1 MSVIKLFLSEAG
13 LLRNLVIK
21 NFRSRY
27 SNLLFGLFWTI
38 FAPLLISLIISF
50 VFRYIMPAQASNFRL
65 YVISGMLPWMYFT
78 SSLQE
83 SSASL
88 VESASLLKQF
98 RIPPEFAP
106 AASVIVNFINLA
118 AGLALSAVF
127 LLHIPAQVAFC
138 LALVFVPL
146 ALHFLF
152 TLGISFM
159 LSALYIKHR
168 DIVHI
173 LNIVFLFWL
182 WFSPVFYFI
191 DSFPM
196 HIKKI
201 FNLNIIIPYLNLY
214 RSVFY
219 KQAFFEYRDLFLS
232 ICLSLLSLTCG
243 YRFFIRTESS
253 IKKAL

>member
-1 MSVIKLFLSEAG
+1 
-13 LLRNLVIK
+13 
-21 NFRSRY
+21 
-27 SNLLFGLFWTI
+27 
-38 FAPLLISLIISF
+38 
-50 VFRYIMPAQASNFRL
+50 
-65 YVISGMLPWMYFT
+65 MYFT

-83 SSASL
+83 SSVSL
-88 VESASLLKQF
+88 IESASLLKQF

-127 LLHIPAQVAFC
+127 LLHCSSPAQVAFC
-138 LALVFVPL
+138 LALVSVPL

-168 DIVHI
+168 DITHI
-173 LNIVFLFWL
+173 LNIFFLFWL

-191 DSFPM
+191 DSFPA
-196 HIKKI
+196 HIQKI

-219 KQAFFEYRDLFLS
+219 KQTLFEYRDLFFS